1 MHQFKAVRFRQRDEI
16 RNRQETEHRI
26 HQIFVSLPLAKK
38 CPQHRNKERC
48 KPPVEKLVECIARR
62 EKFEHLQVTSTAK
75 HSRRFLE
82 SQFRI
87 GQVSHSKSVQDN
99 IERCVP
105 KGHLHRIELHGNSD
119 GFLALGPLQHPER
132 KIPEYSHVR
141 RPIELLVSSRKIA
154 RSTAKVQQ
162 AFSRPHP
169 FQFATATA
177 APQDI
182 LKAAQRMIQK
192 IIAVGDFIEHLAH
205 GAFHG
210 AKFRKKECG
219 SMPRT
224 PFQMLTK
231 RYYLKLA

>member
-62 EKFEHLQVTSTAK
+62 KKFEHLQVTSTAK

-87 GQVSHSKSVQDN
+87 GQVSHSKSVQND
-99 IERCVP
+99 IERCIP
-105 KGHLHRIELHGNSD
+105 KGHLHRIELHGNGNSL
-119 GFLALGPLQHPER
+119 FAHSPLQHSER
-132 KIPEYSHVR
+132 KIPKYGHVGR
-141 RPIELLVSSRKIA
+141 SIELLVSSRKIA
-154 RSTAKVQQ
+154 RSTAKIQQ
-162 AFSRPHP
+162 AFSRAHP
-169 FQFATATA
+169 FQFATTTA

-192 IIAVGDFIEHLAH
+192 IIAVGDFVEHLAH

-210 AKFRKKECG
+210 AKFRKKEWG
-219 SMPRT
+219 AMPHT
-224 PFQMLTK
+224 PFQMPTK
-231 RYYLKLA
+231 CYYLKLA